1 MTRIGFVHDHL
12 CSSLKAIFGQVRS
25 VTYGKIEGDERV
37 YVIYENGYQRVDVS
51 GLSDS
56 ALASKV
62 INAVY
67 DAAKGMGQ
75 TNE

>member
-1 MTRIGFVHDHL
+1 MTRIRFVHDHL

-25 VTYGKIEGDERV
+25 VTYGKIEGSERV
-37 YVIYENGYQRVDVS
+37 YVIYEHGYQRIDVP

-67 DAAKGMGQ
+67 DAAKGKEQPNG
-75 TNE
+75 